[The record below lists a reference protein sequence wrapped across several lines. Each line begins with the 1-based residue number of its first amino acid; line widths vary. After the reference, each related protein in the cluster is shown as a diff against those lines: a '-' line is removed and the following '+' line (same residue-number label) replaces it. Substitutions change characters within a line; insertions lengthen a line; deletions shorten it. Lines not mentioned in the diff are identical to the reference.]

1 MKKKVWVLLGMIML
15 LMIVS
20 VMSIKKVKLA
30 VAKSNDT
37 NVEVASISSDNQVID
52 KQSKLV
58 EKTIFEEEQVVT
70 KEMYPK
76 KDLNHDGV
84 SEDVLPKGTVVSVE
98 KVVNNDEW
106 VRIISDPEKGYI
118 PKDILE
124 SRSIS
129 IKERETKRKAE
140 LSKSEFETSMDKA
153 LETFLKEKG
162 GDVSIYVET
171 VDKQHVYEH
180 QGDKVNR
187 TASSIKLPFIA
198 YVMTLIDQGK
208 LNENTP
214 LTFTENYRMDGTGII
229 QFEPAGKQ
237 YTIKELSELVIRY
250 SDNVAYIMLLNHVGE
265 SAFIQFLS
273 ELDSQSPN
281 NRVFSSARILS
292 KVMAF
297 VNQEKDKNKQMALL
311 YGWLQDSIF
320 DDGVAV
326 GLPGVDVAHK
336 TGWMPMYSVSNDIS
350 LIKDDKRPYY
360 LTIMTNGYDTT
371 YSEKAIADIAQLVD
385 EHMLRLK

>member
-1 MKKKVWVLLGMIML
+1 ML

-30 VAKSNDT
+30 IAKSNDT

-98 KVVNNDEW
+98 KVANNDEW

-292 KVMAF
+292 KAMAF

>member
-1 MKKKVWVLLGMIML
+1 ML

-98 KVVNNDEW
+98 KVANNDEW

-292 KVMAF
+292 KAMAF

>member
-98 KVVNNDEW
+98 KVANNDEW

-292 KVMAF
+292 KAMAF